1 MQRPCRLKKRR
12 IGILVE
18 DRRLKWAVSQTLM
31 ESGAE
36 VFTAATK
43 QDMQLMVE
51 AIGLDLVLVAL
62 SRLRRNRGTPSLSLL
77 HAGPNGPRAVPS
89 EDDES

>member
-36 VFTAATK
+36 VYTAATK

-51 AIGLDLVLVAL
+51 AIGLDLVLVA
-62 SRLRRNRGTPSLSLL
+62 
-77 HAGPNGPRAVPS
+77 VPGIEPATGNS
-89 EDDES
+89 P

>member
-31 ESGAE
+31 ESGAV
-36 VFTAATK
+36 VFTAA
-43 QDMQLMVE
+43 
-51 AIGLDLVLVAL
+51 A
-62 SRLRRNRGTPSLSLL
+62 SLL
-77 HAGPNGPRAVPS
+77 VR
-89 EDDES
+89 

>member
-1 MQRPCRLKKRR
+1 M
-12 IGILVE
+12 E

-36 VFTAATK
+36 VYTAATK
-43 QDMQLMVE
+43 QDMQRMVE

-62 SRLRRNRGTPSLSLL
+62 PQ
-77 HAGPNGPRAVPS
+77 GPPVSPY
-89 EDDES
+89 

>member
-31 ESGAE
+31 QSGAE

-43 QDMQLMVE
+43 QDMQRMVE

-62 SRLRRNRGTPSLSLL
+62 PGRVLGSVS
-77 HAGPNGPRAVPS
+77 
-89 EDDES
+89 